1 MGVLLTGN
9 KGEVDVGQATNC
21 LYYVTT
27 GYNIMMMKNNRLNL
41 EIAAVGPLTQH

>member
-9 KGEVDVGQATNC
+9 KGEVDIGQATNC
-21 LYYVTT
+21 LCYVAT
-27 GYNIMMMKNNRLNL
+27 GYTIILMKNNRLNL